1 MSINNPQLSTKEVN
15 KEQNNFLVNR
25 ILENIPKEAKPA
37 PYLSNMLDIS
47 LESAYRRFSGKI
59 PFTFEE
65 ISKLSLTLNF
75 SVDDI
80 IGVKVTDSKA
90 LFELQADELVGSSRT
105 FSMMLQKHLNYSRKL
120 AGANRSEAIIA
131 MRHLTIPSILPFETL
146 FKFFY
151 YKWTHQME
159 DVPFDYFFSDVVIPE
174 EIETLLS
181 EIKKVSQNLK
191 TNETT
196 IICNPSVCQTTI
208 KEIQYYAKRGLINKD
223 ELQLLKQD
231 LLDWVDS
238 TGRTIKTGHNE
249 QGSRCNYFLSSFDII
264 ESNSIYTELGEQT
277 ESQFWIYTMNPLTI
291 SKPGVC
297 KMHKEWFNSLKR
309 YSTYITQSNEILQA
323 EFLNKQKEYID
334 LVES

>member
-1 MSINNPQLSTKEVN
+1 MN
-15 KEQNNFLVNR
+15 KEQNIFLVNR

-37 PYLSNMLDIS
+37 SYLANILDIS
-47 LESAYRRFSGKI
+47 LESAYRRFSGRI

-65 ISKLSLTLNF
+65 ITKLSLTLNF

-80 IGVKVTDSKA
+80 IGVKVTDNKA

-120 AGANRSEAIIA
+120 AGATRSEIITA

-174 EIETLLS
+174 EIVTLLS
-181 EIKKVSQNLK
+181 EIKKVSRNLK

-196 IICNPSVCQTTI
+196 IICNPSVCLTTI
-208 KEIQYYAKRGLINKD
+208 KEIQYYTKRGLINHE
-223 ELQLLKQD
+223 ELELLKQD
-231 LLDWVDS
+231 LLNWVDA
-238 TGRTIKTGHNE
+238 TGRTIKTGIND

-264 ESNSIYTELGEQT
+264 ESNSIYTELDEQT
-277 ESQFWIYTMNPLTI
+277 ESQFWIYTMNPLVI

-309 YSTYITQSNEILQA
+309 YSTYITQSNEILQV
-323 EFLNKQKEYID
+323 EFLNKQREYVGE
-334 LVES
+334 L